1 MDDREQ
7 ARNRSRQHTH
17 QIARTGAGHRRL
29 SERAWE
35 RPRRAR
41 DPWARRRCALAAWV
55 GGGSCIPP
63 LGDPDALHC
72 TGRAR
77 FRRSSQRRRAA
88 QARVGSG
95 RFLAAAG
102 PCNRSYSTLRPP
114 SDRRQRRRGPPSR
127 RRGGA
132 AAECCDVERPPV
144 RATSS
149 PSAAPITAE
158 HKAARLRRA
167 SIASDARRRF
177 RKQEG
182 MPMTDTVALRQPWY
196 RGLNRHQWNILLAAN
211 LGWLFDGF
219 ELYALILTVGPAMR
233 SLLDPSQYPQ
243 IPAYVGT
250 VVAITLLGWGIGGIV
265 GGVLA
270 DYIGRKRTM
279 ILAILAYSITT
290 GLTAISFDWI
300 SFAILRFLVGIAIG
314 SEWATGSSMM
324 AELWPDHARGRGA
337 GLMQCGIGIGNF
349 VASFVWL
356 YVSMLGPD
364 SWRYLFLIGIL
375 PAVLTLWIRTSIPE
389 SNKWEEINERR
400 KAARARQRSGTEL
413 AADEHALTRFTAAD
427 LFVNAEIRRRT
438 PIALL
443 LSLTTTLAW
452 WGISSWLPPYAASLA
467 TKANL
472 PAQQWAAYA
481 GMAYN
486 FGGILGYICLG
497 FLADWI
503 GRRPTAMIYFAMA
516 FVMTPV
522 LFLWT
527 QDLNLLLLAAGIN
540 AFFTLGQY
548 SWMPVWLPELFP
560 TRSRGTGIAFVFNAP
575 RFIAFL
581 GPLFAGTLI
590 VQFGGFGQ
598 AAMILACIYFLGFL
612 AAPFLPETK
621 GQPLPEDV

>member
-1 MDDREQ
+1 
-7 ARNRSRQHTH
+7 
-17 QIARTGAGHRRL
+17 
-29 SERAWE
+29 
-35 RPRRAR
+35 
-41 DPWARRRCALAAWV
+41 
-55 GGGSCIPP
+55 
-63 LGDPDALHC
+63 
-72 TGRAR
+72 
-77 FRRSSQRRRAA
+77 
-88 QARVGSG
+88 
-95 RFLAAAG
+95 
-102 PCNRSYSTLRPP
+102 
-114 SDRRQRRRGPPSR
+114 
-127 RRGGA
+127 
-132 AAECCDVERPPV
+132 
-144 RATSS
+144 
-149 PSAAPITAE
+149 
-158 HKAARLRRA
+158 
-167 SIASDARRRF
+167 
-177 RKQEG
+177 
-182 MPMTDTVALRQPWY
+182 MTDIVALRQPWY

-233 SLLDPSQYPQ
+233 SLLEPSQYPQ
-243 IPAYVGT
+243 IPAYIGT

-349 VASFVWL
+349 LAAFVWL
-356 YVSMLGPD
+356 YVGAFGPE

-375 PAVLTLWIRTSIPE
+375 PALLTLWIRTAIPE
-389 SNKWEEINERR
+389 SGKWEQINERR

-413 AADEHALTRFTAAD
+413 VADEHALTRFTAAD
-427 LFVNAEIRRRT
+427 LLVNAEIRRRT
-438 PIALL
+438 TIALL
-443 LSLTTTLAW
+443 LSLTTTMAW
-452 WGISSWLPPYAASLA
+452 WAISSWLPPYAASLA

-472 PAQQWAAYA
+472 PPQQWAAYA

-486 FGGILGYICLG
+486 FGGVLGYICLG

-516 FVMTPV
+516 FLMTPV
-522 LFLWT
+522 LYLWT
-527 QDLNLLLLAAGIN
+527 QDLNLLLLAAAIN

-590 VQFGGFGQ
+590 VQFGGYGK
-598 AAMILACIYFLGFL
+598 AAMIFACIYFLGFV

-621 GQPLPEDV
+621 GKPLPEDV